1 MGALAR
7 GGAAPHNPGGN
18 LSKLSRPQAVHAGPA
33 GPVLAGCRAGL
44 VGCSAGFPARSLRK
58 VCCGCLHPPWGCWH
72 TSGSSLVWLSLR
84 ISVWV
89 ALVAAAVTVVRDSSL
104 HRAPQQRL
112 VNAALSVGTSVA
124 ALAVLQILT
133 PLGTAVPRYCR
144 TAVRASVP
152 AIGRPADA
160 YSLAYS
166 RPDARASPSTAAS
179 AFVPRNTPG
188 GVRMQGL
195 TPAGGH
201 PCSMD
206 SPQII
211 VSGAYKGGV
220 GKTTLA
226 LELAYL
232 LDAPLVD
239 LDWDKG
245 GATKRW
251 GYVPTESSPLLDALE
266 RGKTP
271 RLRKGRG
278 KADLVAGDRDLEANQ
293 PAPDDMA
300 DALRRWAADWGR
312 PYVVVDTHPGGV
324 PSTLGAMAAASVI
337 VTPTILAIGELDG
350 LEGLVEELGDYP
362 LLVVPN
368 RVPRTPDRRLLE
380 RLKDLVKRYELP
392 VAPVISEHK
401 RLPRRS
407 GRMAVTAADPV
418 PKVWE
423 NYATELRSVADA
435 VRKYH
440 GG

>member
-1 MGALAR
+1 
-7 GGAAPHNPGGN
+7 
-18 LSKLSRPQAVHAGPA
+18 
-33 GPVLAGCRAGL
+33 
-44 VGCSAGFPARSLRK
+44 
-58 VCCGCLHPPWGCWH
+58 
-72 TSGSSLVWLSLR
+72 
-84 ISVWV
+84 
-89 ALVAAAVTVVRDSSL
+89 
-104 HRAPQQRL
+104 
-112 VNAALSVGTSVA
+112 
-124 ALAVLQILT
+124 
-133 PLGTAVPRYCR
+133 
-144 TAVRASVP
+144 
-152 AIGRPADA
+152 
-160 YSLAYS
+160 
-166 RPDARASPSTAAS
+166 
-179 AFVPRNTPG
+179 
-188 GVRMQGL
+188 MQEP

-251 GYVPTESSPLLDALE
+251 GYLPTESSPLLDALE

>member
-1 MGALAR
+1 
-7 GGAAPHNPGGN
+7 
-18 LSKLSRPQAVHAGPA
+18 
-33 GPVLAGCRAGL
+33 
-44 VGCSAGFPARSLRK
+44 
-58 VCCGCLHPPWGCWH
+58 
-72 TSGSSLVWLSLR
+72 
-84 ISVWV
+84 
-89 ALVAAAVTVVRDSSL
+89 
-104 HRAPQQRL
+104 
-112 VNAALSVGTSVA
+112 
-124 ALAVLQILT
+124 
-133 PLGTAVPRYCR
+133 
-144 TAVRASVP
+144 
-152 AIGRPADA
+152 
-160 YSLAYS
+160 
-166 RPDARASPSTAAS
+166 
-179 AFVPRNTPG
+179 
-188 GVRMQGL
+188 
-195 TPAGGH
+195 
-201 PCSMD
+201 MD

-392 VAPVISEHK
+392 VAPVISEYK

-423 NYATELRSVADA
+423 NYASELRSVADA